1 MHLLSQSHGAFT
13 MSGKSQSDQIG
24 ATLLR
29 LASSKMTPKEL
40 LRQTRKLHPDASKKE
55 IVRAAFASIIAVSGS
70 DIDKALLLQDF
81 AIKERGDDG
90 AA

>member
-1 MHLLSQSHGAFT
+1 
-13 MSGKSQSDQIG
+13 MSSKSQSEQIG

-29 LASSKMTPKEL
+29 LASPKMSPKEL
-40 LRQTRKLHPDASKKE
+40 LKQTRKLHPDASKKE

-81 AIKERGDDG
+81 ALKERADDG